1 MSMFRRRGAE
11 GEPVVTKPERSAD
24 DVPQGARAQLGRGE
38 QLLASAQEDA
48 TGHWLLLTT
57 WRLLE
62 RTEGGETQLERPWHE
77 VDAGAWNPE
86 TWMLAASFV
95 DGIEGRQ
102 WSLQRLTGPGM
113 VPEVFRERTSA
124 SVVLARVVDLG
135 PRRSARVTVRNDLR
149 TRELVE
155 QVLLGRG
162 SRQDDVALAEQV
174 LLARQEL
181 RGQVG
186 MDPTP

>member
-1 MSMFRRRGAE
+1 MSLFRRRQAE
-11 GEPVVTKPERSAD
+11 AEPAMTRPERSAD

-48 TGHWLLLTT
+48 AGHWLLLTT

-62 RTEGGETQLERPWHE
+62 RTEDGQTLLERAWHE
-77 VDAGAWNPE
+77 VDTGAWNPE
-86 TWMLAASFV
+86 TWVLAASFV
-95 DGIEGRQ
+95 DGQEGRQ
-102 WSLQRLTGPGM
+102 WSLRRLTGPGM

-124 SVVLARVVDLG
+124 SVVLTRIVDLG

-162 SRQDDVALAEQV
+162 SRPDDEALKQQV

-186 MDPTP
+186 MDPTS

>member
-1 MSMFRRRGAE
+1 MVSR
-11 GEPVVTKPERSAD
+11 PERSAE
-24 DVPQGARAQLGRGE
+24 DVPQGAREPLGRGE
-38 QLLASAQEDA
+38 QLLASAQEDSA
-48 TGHWLLLTT
+48 GHWLLLTT

-62 RTEGGETQLERPWHE
+62 RTDDGETLLERAWHE
-77 VDAGAWNPE
+77 VDSGAWNPE
-86 TWMLAASFV
+86 TWTLAASFV
-95 DGIEGRQ
+95 DGLEGRQ
-102 WSLQRLTGPGM
+102 WTLRRLTGPGL

-124 SVVLARVVDLG
+124 SVVLTRVVDLG

-162 SRQDDVALAEQV
+162 SRPDDEALREQV